1 MKQPIRK
8 NIVKSHKIRV
18 KKSKPK
24 KHKNKF
30 GTSKLEIKFKEEFL
44 DKLGINYIYQYEI
57 ESIERTYDFYLPDSN
72 LLIEVDG
79 DYFHS
84 NPMFYTEDK
93 LTPTQKKNKR
103 VDEYKNKW
111 ALMHGIPILRIW
123 EYDINNNPKKV
134 MDILKKHID
143 INTKKVLFLEEK
155 KKRH

>member
-1 MKQPIRK
+1 MVTITEY
-8 NIVKSHKIRV
+8 HA
-18 KKSKPK
+18 
-24 KHKNKF
+24 
-30 GTSKLEIKFKEEFL
+30 
-44 DKLGINYIYQYEI
+44 
-57 ESIERTYDFYLPDSN
+57 
-72 LLIEVDG
+72 
-79 DYFHS
+79 

-134 MDILKKHID
+134 MDILKKHIS
-143 INTKKVLFLEEK
+143 ISTKKVLFLEEK